1 MRARSD
7 TAASPELSPFKEGSY
22 MELRNLPW
30 GKIALGLG
38 MAGVAAV
45 HPAFAQE
52 AATAAATVAAD
63 ATATAAVVA
72 APVAEVAAE
81 VAAPVPDKGDT
92 AWMMVSTV
100 LVMLMIVPGLALFYG
115 GLVRTKNM
123 ASVLTQILA
132 VAALAM
138 IMWVVFGY
146 ALSFG
151 GDANQFVSTGK
162 FFLKGVTADSTVATF
177 TDGVVIPEFVFIAFQ
192 MTFSAITVALVVGG
206 LVERMKFSA
215 LMVFAMVW
223 LTISYYPIA
232 HMVWYLGGTDA
243 ATGLI
248 FGWGALDFAGGT
260 VVHINAGVTALVGAL
275 LIGKRVGYQKELMAP
290 HSLTMTLIGTGLLW
304 VGWFGFNAGSA
315 LEANG
320 SAGLALINT
329 FTATAAGVLF
339 WMLTERALG
348 HSGSLLGAC
357 SGAIAGLV
365 AITPAAGNSG
375 PFGGILLGAVGAVA
389 ACLFVMKVKPKLGFD
404 DSLDV
409 FGIHGVA
416 GIIGS
421 IGTAFTML
429 AVLGGP
435 AGDDYV
441 LGTQLWI
448 QVKSVA
454 VAVIWSAI
462 AAAIAFTI
470 AKLVTGGRVT
480 PEVEREG
487 LDLGEHGERA
497 YNY

>member
-1 MRARSD
+1 MTFANKF
-7 TAASPELSPFKEGSY
+7 AASAGAVGLSLFAA
-22 MELRNLPW
+22 LPAW
-30 GKIALGLG
+30 
-38 MAGVAAV
+38 
-45 HPAFAQE
+45 AQE
-52 AATAAATVAAD
+52 AAPAVAEAAAPT
-63 ATATAAVVA
+63 
-72 APVAEVAAE
+72 
-81 VAAPVPDKGDT
+81 PDKGDT
-92 AWMMVSTV
+92 AWMMISTV
-100 LVMLMIVPGLALFYG
+100 LVMAMIVPGLALFYG

-138 IMWVVFGY
+138 IMWVMFGY
-146 ALSFG
+146 SLAFG
-151 GDANQFVSTGK
+151 GDGNQFISMGK
-162 FFLKGVTADSTVATF
+162 TFLAGVTADSTVATF

-192 MTFSAITVALVVGG
+192 MTFSAITVALVLGG

-215 LMVFAMVW
+215 VMVFAIVW
-223 LTISYYPIA
+223 LTIVYYPIA
-232 HMVWYLGGTDA
+232 HMVWYLGGDDA
-243 ATGLI
+243 STGLI

-260 VVHINAGVTALVGAL
+260 VVHINAGVAALVGCL
-275 LIGKRVGYQKELMAP
+275 IIGKRSGYQKDIMAP

-348 HSGSLLGAC
+348 HKGSLLGAC

-365 AITPAAGNSG
+365 AVTPAAGNSG
-375 PFGGILLGAVGAVA
+375 PFGAILLGAVAGIV
-389 ACLFVMKVKPKLGFD
+389 CCWFVMKLKAKLGFD

-409 FGIHGVA
+409 FGIHGI
-416 GIIGS
+416 GGLIGS
-421 IGTAFTML
+421 ILTAVTML
-429 AVLGGP
+429 PALGGP

-441 LGTQLWI
+441 LGSQLWI
-448 QVKSVA
+448 QIKSVG
-454 VAVIWSAI
+454 VAVLWSAVGSAI
-462 AAAIAFTI
+462 AFYI
-470 AKLVTGGRVT
+470 AKAVTGGRVSE
-480 PEVEREG
+480 EVEREG